1 MSLIDFEYAGVG
13 DLAFEVADLVEHVSS
28 RLRGLFDPAV
38 VIAGFDLTSAQL
50 ARVQAYR
57 IVLAGFWLL
66 MLIPGNPG
74 HELNPPDSS
83 ERQAEHLLSR
93 CRSDNT

>member
-1 MSLIDFEYAGVG
+1 
-13 DLAFEVADLVEHVSS
+13 
-28 RLRGLFDPAV
+28 
-38 VIAGFDLTSAQL
+38 
-50 ARVQAYR
+50 
-57 IVLAGFWLL
+57 

-83 ERQAEHLLSR
+83 ERQAEHLLSLLSR